1 VTVMFTGAI
10 VYGVHYTIPEYL
22 CTFLIT
28 GGVSIFSLLK
38 VKTQRNSYQTELL
51 LNFIGGNFVQPP
63 HEL

>member
-38 VKTQRNSYQTELL
+38 VKHKETHITQ
-51 LNFIGGNFVQPP
+51 NFF
-63 HEL
+63 